1 MYCQVDL
8 GGWKKKESVLETVG
22 RQLTVKQVSAFVQ
35 VYLKVGALDVELEVL
50 LHRVDVVED
59 VLDDPEIVG

>member
-1 MYCQVDL
+1 M
-8 GGWKKKESVLETVG
+8 G

-59 VLDDPEIVG
+59 VLDDPEVVG